1 SLLLTITL
9 RRPAAPV
16 ALTPATSALTTLA
29 ICLTALHLLFRYPGA
44 ESDRDG
50 AIRLPALPG
59 LRVVLWLFVATAA
72 VALVAGYVV
81 FGAFLAGRPPARLAV
96 PAAPSAGLRFF
107 PALLTAR
114 LTRDPA
120 LGPRVRKLF

>member
-81 FGAFLAGRPPARLAV
+81 FGAFLAGRLPAGLAVLAAPYVVLVFIDPLPTQVVTRRTPFRPPPAT
-96 PAAPSAGLRFF
+96 PF
-107 PALLTAR
+107 
-114 LTRDPA
+114 
-120 LGPRVRKLF
+120 